1 MLDEMGYRTRRRSGG
16 YSAGN
21 RKTEK
26 EKAAELFESYI
37 ELPFK
42 KVDAAI
48 RKEQILIDTLES
60 NFEELAAFSSKISE
74 LSKVIEKVKI
84 QKRKIDS
91 WIFSHRG
98 ELRGYDDYH
107 RTNLIGRLLFKVKP
121 VCGDDYYE
129 KIRQEL
135 KENEFKSI
143 NLADRLTHLNGDLS
157 NRQTTIEGDVT
168 TNKDYLAKQGS
179 ISTRKRNAELRL
191 SLLLRAKSHGQEK
204 EISLQEREQAAASEI
219 DKYKAYAAAYFNE
232 SRKLAESVK
241 NEMRGQE
248 KIVNGCPYCGSQLD
262 ETPHADH
269 VYPITKGGLSVK
281 ENMVYVCSKCNL
293 RKGGMTLREFITK
306 TDLDRAFI
314 EENLEKLGKT
324 F

>member
-1 MLDEMGYRTRRRSGG
+1 MGYRTRRRSSG
-16 YSAGN
+16 YSVAN
-21 RKTEK
+21 RKRKTEK

-48 RKEQILIDTLES
+48 RKEQILIDILES
-60 NFEELAAFSSKISE
+60 NLEELAAFSSKISE
-74 LSKVIEKVKI
+74 LSKVIEKVTI

-91 WIFSHRG
+91 WIFSHRV

-143 NLADRLTHLNGDLS
+143 NLADRLTHLNGDLN

-168 TNKDYLAKQGS
+168 TN
-179 ISTRKRNAELRL
+179 N
-191 SLLLRAKSHGQEK
+191 
-204 EISLQEREQAAASEI
+204 
-219 DKYKAYAAAYFNE
+219 
-232 SRKLAESVK
+232 
-241 NEMRGQE
+241 
-248 KIVNGCPYCGSQLD
+248 IVDPVFRTVN
-262 ETPHADH
+262 
-269 VYPITKGGLSVK
+269 
-281 ENMVYVCSKCNL
+281 
-293 RKGGMTLREFITK
+293 
-306 TDLDRAFI
+306 
-314 EENLEKLGKT
+314 
-324 F
+324 